1 MTNAV
6 HRLTIAAMHHTL
18 ANLAKILDKAE
29 AHAKAHEIPLE
40 NLLQSRLF
48 PDMYSLL
55 QQLQYTCFLPVDYAK
70 HFAQGEPP
78 RVGYD
83 EATWEDLRKSIDT
96 TIAYLAAVPEARVA
110 QDAEKLVPVFFDDTQ
125 GLSAIDYAAKVLV
138 PNFHFHV
145 TVAYALLRHNG
156 VPLGK
161 GDFLGDAGTK
171 PMT

>member
-1 MTNAV
+1 MTNTA
-6 HRLTIAAMHHTL
+6 HTLTIGAMHHTL
-18 ANLAKILDKAE
+18 ANLAKILEKAE
-29 AHAKAHEIPLE
+29 AHAKTHEIPLE

-55 QQLQYTCFLPVDYAK
+55 QQLQYTCYLPVDFAK
-70 HFAQGEPP
+70 HFAEGEPP

-83 EATWEDLRKSIDT
+83 EANWEDLRKSIAT
-96 TIAYLAAVPEARVA
+96 TIAYLAAIPETRVA
-110 QDAEKLVPVFFDDTQ
+110 KDAEKRVPVFFDETQ

-138 PNFHFHV
+138 PNFYFHV

-161 GDFLGDAGTK
+161 GDFLGDAGTT
-171 PMT
+171 PF